1 MVDDRRDDE
10 LSPRE
15 RIVRSTAHLMRRRG
29 ISGIGLRE
37 IVAHAGA
44 ARGSLQSY
52 FPQGKSQLVE
62 EAIRYALTE
71 FPSGYGPAIRSA
83 ETVGDAVR
91 ILLDPWRQLM
101 LDFDFDAGC
110 PVTPVLIDGIV
121 DERLREVAIQSYDAW
136 TGGVQNVFVTAFD
149 YEPADARALAT
160 GLVSAIEGAV
170 LLCRARRDLDAFDD
184 VERVF
189 AQFGATRVRR
199 IPVTEPLPAPV
210 SAPGA

>member
-1 MVDDRRDDE
+1 MAEVRPDAE
-10 LSPRE
+10 LTPRE

-44 ARGSLQSY
+44 ARGSLQTY
-52 FPQGKSQLVE
+52 FPQGKNQLIA
-62 EAIRYALTE
+62 EAIRYAVTE
-71 FPSGYGPAIRSA
+71 FPPGYGPAIRTA
-83 ETVGDAVR
+83 ATVGDAVR

-121 DERLREVAIQSYDAW
+121 DEGLRQVAIENFDAW
-136 TGGVQNVFVTAFD
+136 TASVQKVFTTAFD
-149 YEPADARALAT
+149 YDDADARAVAT

-170 LLCRARRDLDAFDD
+170 LLSRARRNLDAFDD
-184 VERVF
+184 VERLF
-189 AQFGATRVRR
+189 AQLGAGRARR
-199 IPVTEPLPAPV
+199 IPITGEAT
-210 SAPGA
+210 A

>member
-1 MVDDRRDDE
+1 MVDERQDAE

-44 ARGSLQSY
+44 ARGSLQTY
-52 FPQGKSQLVE
+52 FPQGKNQLIE
-62 EAIRYALTE
+62 EAIRYAVTE
-71 FPSGYGPAIRSA
+71 FPPGYGTAIRTA
-83 ETVGDAVR
+83 ETVADAVR
-91 ILLDPWRQLM
+91 ILVDPWRRLL

-121 DERLREVAIQSYDAW
+121 DERLREVAIENFDAW
-136 TGGVQNVFVTAFD
+136 TASVQKVFTVAFD
-149 YEPADARALAT
+149 FDEADARAFAV
-160 GLVSAIEGAV
+160 GLVSSIEGAV

-184 VERVF
+184 VERL
-189 AQFGATRVRR
+189 FGQLGAGRSRR
-199 IPVTEPLPAPV
+199 IPVSEEPA
-210 SAPGA
+210 A